1 MRIAVVNQ
9 HPSDVV
15 GGSELQCDLVARGLV
30 ARGHDVTYV
39 AVTSSS
45 AARPDPHPDAPY
57 ALQRVAPDADA
68 IVAACVA
75 SRADVVYWRMNRPTL
90 PGVVRGLREHRIP
103 LVFAIAH
110 ADDVARW
117 PVRPWP
123 RAGTLRDHLH
133 ELRVRLRHRRSW
145 AAFSGVDAIAS
156 QRADLIGRAPVARQQ
171 LVRNL
176 MVEDAEPFD
185 RPRPYIAWVGS
196 LQQRKRPELLP
207 AVADAVAPLGVDV
220 VVAGGLRDDRYRALV
235 ESPGAR
241 PNLQHVGILPQ
252 AQVVGL
258 LAGARALVMTAHEEG
273 FANVLLQAWWHGTP
287 TVSLG
292 YDPDATIATHDLG
305 AACDEDVAR
314 FLREAASV
322 AAVDGDEAARRRAH
336 IMAFARS
343 AFAAEPTLDM
353 LERLLDDVRR

>member
-15 GGSELQCDLVARGLV
+15 GGSELQCDLVAQGLV
-30 ARGHDVTYV
+30 ARGHDVAYV
-39 AVTSSS
+39 AVTPSS
-45 AARPDPHPDAPY
+45 AARPDPRPSPPY
-57 ALQRVAPDADA
+57 AMHRVAPNADA
-68 IVAACVA
+68 IVAACAA
-75 SRADVVYWRMNRPTL
+75 SRADVVYWRMNRPNL

-123 RAGTLRDHLH
+123 RGVAPRDHLH
-133 ELRVRLRHRRSW
+133 ELRVRFRHRRSW
-145 AAFSGVDAIAS
+145 AAFGGVDAIAS
-156 QRADLIGRAPVARQQ
+156 QRADLIGQAPVARQE

-185 RPRPYIAWVGS
+185 RPRPYVAWVGS

-235 ESPGAR
+235 EPPGAR
-241 PNLQHVGILPQ
+241 PNLHHVGILRQ

-305 AACDEDVAR
+305 RACGEDVEH
-314 FLREAASV
+314 FVDEV
-322 AAVDGDEAARRRAH
+322 AAFATDEGEDAARRRAH
-336 IMAFARS
+336 IMAFARET
-343 AFAAEPTLDM
+343 FAAEATLDA
-353 LERLLDDVRR
+353 LERLLDDVWR